1 MIKITEIR
9 RTCFACPAQWE
20 GKCELGCVYIRFRW
34 GHLRVGLGPTVNDA
48 VAADPIFEWDHS
60 DDLSGHMEY
69 DELKR
74 ITAGVLNFPEREDT
88 EDPEVQGT
96 IKS

>member
-1 MIKITEIR
+1 
-9 RTCFACPAQWE
+9 
-20 GKCELGCVYIRFRW
+20 
-34 GHLRVGLGPTVNDA
+34 
-48 VAADPIFEWDHS
+48 
-60 DDLSGHMEY
+60 MEY